1 MVTDRLL
8 EIAEKT
14 VKFATKLKVDQ
25 VEAVAFLID
34 SALTRY
40 ANSQIH
46 QNIATKTGG
55 VSMKVVVDKRVGA
68 LRANY
73 LEKRQVEEAV
83 KTALKIAKV
92 TPPNKDF
99 KSLPEPAKWTPIKGT
114 FDKRTAE
121 CTPDFRAEKVKAA
134 IDTAHSKSRLVKAV
148 AGSFSADSLAFAVVN
163 SLGVSAWATMS
174 STSFQ
179 TTVISKSKGSQGYG
193 SAEQYARKVSELD
206 PVGVADQAAET
217 SVKSINPKKIAVGD
231 YEVVLS
237 PRAVATLM
245 SYLGYIGFSATS
257 YQDGQSFVK
266 YNLDK
271 QVFDNKLTVTDD
283 PRNPKTLYA
292 FPIDGEGVPKK
303 KMQLVEKGRVSERS
317 ICYDSFTAGR
327 EKGKKSTGHALSS
340 IFIYADR
347 PTPSNV
353 VVASDDATIE
363 EMIHET
369 KHGIFV
375 TRFHYTNPIE
385 PTKAILTGL
394 TRDGTFLIENGEISK
409 PVMNL
414 RYTDSML
421 SALKEISMI
430 GNKAETVDTVITPA
444 MKLAKLR
451 FTGITQY

>member
-25 VEAVAFLID
+25 AEAVAFLID

-55 VSMKVVVDKRVGA
+55 VSIKVVVDKRVGT
-68 LRANY
+68 LRANS

-121 CTPDFRAEKVKAA
+121 CTPDFRAEKVKTA

-163 SLGVSAWATMS
+163 SLGVSAWAIMS
-174 STSFQ
+174 SASFQ

-317 ICYDSFTAGR
+317 ICYD
-327 EKGKKSTGHALSS
+327 
-340 IFIYADR
+340 
-347 PTPSNV
+347 
-353 VVASDDATIE
+353 
-363 EMIHET
+363 
-369 KHGIFV
+369 
-375 TRFHYTNPIE
+375 
-385 PTKAILTGL
+385 
-394 TRDGTFLIENGEISK
+394 
-409 PVMNL
+409 
-414 RYTDSML
+414 
-421 SALKEISMI
+421 
-430 GNKAETVDTVITPA
+430 
-444 MKLAKLR
+444 
-451 FTGITQY
+451 